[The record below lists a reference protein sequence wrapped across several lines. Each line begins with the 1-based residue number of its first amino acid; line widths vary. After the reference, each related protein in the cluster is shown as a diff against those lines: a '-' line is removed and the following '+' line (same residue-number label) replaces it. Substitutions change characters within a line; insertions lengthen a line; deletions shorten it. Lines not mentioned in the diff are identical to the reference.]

1 MTSLQDFIDRDAL
14 ISENERL
21 VKQLEQLQTKESRRL
36 ELRIAQERE
45 DAQRRLQVREL
56 KRLLSAEAIKQDMLS
71 MIAQHAPLLTPPSL
85 HVYEG
90 SSARPEHT
98 WVLVFSDLQ
107 YGQKTT
113 LEASGMVFEQSSA
126 VARAQF
132 SLLRDKL
139 ELLLQLEYATK
150 NVKELVVLDL
160 GDNHEG
166 DSLRVSQATKVDA
179 PVTVQCI
186 ETTDLITEFVTWAL
200 TRFPKVR
207 YLKVGGNHDRISQKP
222 GTAGLGE
229 LSMID
234 TFAWLQGEF
243 LRRLFGKSIEDGRL
257 SLTNHE
263 SWFGAAHIAGQR
275 FVYEHGAS
283 FRAST
288 GCVDPSTEILTAD
301 GWKKH
306 DQLIEGEMVATW
318 DRKLKHLTWEPL
330 QAINRYEHTGEMVYV
345 EQQGLDMML
354 TPNHRVVVGDPV
366 QEEGKR
372 AYTAKVKE
380 ADALTGWETIPTASK
395 WDAYGEYGSYRDG
408 ARLGWFLAEG
418 YWRDRDHGNGSE
430 DCYCGGGRKRL
441 TQPLEEREPHV
452 KDGHR
457 QKERIGELGLCQS
470 ETVNPEYVA
479 EIRDLFKSYPHS
491 ETVEADGMV
500 RWRILNRDGGAEF
513 FRRWAEKKEPN
524 WAVLTEWSE
533 EALRGLYDAL
543 LRGDGSSERP
553 RLTQKDGPIADF
565 FQALAVRLGHRATM
579 TWSSGRPGMVNVG
592 IRKDDAATLRP
603 DSVHRIGY
611 SGTVWCPTTPNGTWV
626 ARRNGTVFITGN
638 SYGGVSYYSIA
649 NAAGGYMRM
658 LDGADMVVFGHF
670 HQPMVLPIKGGWG
683 WQVVNGAFPPS
694 TEFVQSNFK
703 GFGRPCQ
710 LLLDFHD
717 DYGMVGSRPIYLETE
732 NMIKPGEFWAKV
744 KERED
749 AA

>member
-36 ELRIAQERE
+36 EMRIAQERE

-71 MIAQHAPLLTPPSL
+71 MIAQHAPLLTPPPL
-85 HVYEG
+85 YVYEG

-126 VARAQF
+126 VAKAQF

-243 LRRLFGKSIEDGRL
+243 LRRLFGRSIEDGRL

-275 FVYEHGAS
+275 FVYEHGACLDDS
-283 FRAST
+283 S
-288 GCVDPSTEILTAD
+288 EMLTAE
-301 GWKKH
+301 GWKRH
-306 DQLIEGEMVATW
+306 EQLTDGELVACW
-318 DRKLKHLTWEPL
+318 DDKTGLLSWKPL
-330 QAINRYEHTGEMVYV
+330 MGVSRYEHDGPMI
-345 EQQGLDMML
+345 QIKQRGMDQLL
-354 TPNHRVVVGDPV
+354 TPNHRAYTRYQMYPKSGKSHGMV
-366 QEEGKR
+366 KR
-372 AYTAKVKE
+372 ADELRARDSLPLS
-380 ADALTGWETIPTASK
+380 ARWES
-395 WDAYGEYGSYRDG
+395 YGSYGTYDDG
-408 ARLGWFLAEG
+408 LRLGLFLSEG
-418 YWRDRDHGNGSE
+418 WLSQGPRGKPRIHLAQSV
-430 DCYCGGGRKRL
+430 RK
-441 TQPLEEREPHV
+441 
-452 KDGHR
+452 
-457 QKERIGELGLCQS
+457 
-470 ETVNPEYVA
+470 NPAVCD
-479 EIRDLFKSYPHS
+479 EIRRVFSDCNISDS
-491 ETVEADGMV
+491 V
-500 RWRILNRDGGAEF
+500 RTSGFTGQLESMIEVYVPVAQRDF
-513 FRRWAEKKEPN
+513 FDHWAPN
-524 WAVLTEWSE
+524 KVPNTALLTEWSQQ
-533 EALRGLYDAL
+533 ALEGLRVGML
-543 LRGDGSSERP
+543 MGDGDSRTQSNF
-553 RLTQKDGPIADF
+553 TQKDGPIANLF
-565 FQALAVRLGHRATM
+565 SAVCVRLGYRVTGQNHGQDGITRTKVYGLRGGGGYGKASQVTQW
-579 TWSSGRPGMVNVG
+579 TAR
-592 IRKDDAATLRP
+592 IRKNPETI
-603 DSVHRIGY
+603 HY
-611 SGTVWCPTTPNGTWV
+611 TGTVWCPEVPTGAFV
-626 ARRNGTVFITGN
+626 ARRNGNSFITGN
-638 SYGGVSYYSIA
+638 SFRSSTGSYGGVSYYSIA